1 MISIANTT
9 NAIDNIIST
18 YKSASFGNHISLMGG
33 PNNNISMK
41 NNVMLFHIGW
51 LIMYRNVC
59 ILESDRQYVSL
70 RSSLGAVLTDD
81 VLDMDDRVPIDRR
94 LFRVIIVARRLS
106 SSRPLLL
113 EFGTPT
119 IGARRGFSS
128 SSCIDSCV

>member
-1 MISIANTT
+1 MLSIANTT

-70 RSSLGAVLTDD
+70 RSSLGTVLADD

-94 LFRVIIVARRLS
+94 
-106 SSRPLLL
+106 
-113 EFGTPT
+113 
-119 IGARRGFSS
+119 
-128 SSCIDSCV
+128 

>member
-1 MISIANTT
+1 
-9 NAIDNIIST
+9 
-18 YKSASFGNHISLMGG
+18 MGG

-70 RSSLGAVLTDD
+70 RSSLGTVLTDD

-119 IGARRGFSS
+119 IGTRRGMLDLVLLYSS
-128 SSCIDSCV
+128 SSCIDPCVW